1 MKSNRLYKFVMEKP
15 AAQAVLLIVIITIIA
30 ASITAYYEAAHN
42 PGFTGFGDAVWWV
55 LVTISTVG
63 YGDKVPVTPVGKT
76 MAVIIMFFGVALLSI
91 VTATISSIFVTRK
104 IKEGKGLQEIKSTN
118 HILLC
123 GWNNQAEKIIAT
135 IAKSETSKK
144 ELVMINQLSEEEA
157 GDVIARFKEIQIRF
171 VRGDF
176 TRENI
181 LTRASAKNAT
191 SAIVLP
197 DTSTGNLRPGDERTI
212 LATLSLKTLN
222 PKIKVFAHLYD
233 RENLSHLRKAKADEV
248 VISDEHSGY
257 LLANHVVAP
266 GVPQFFEQL
275 FSETSGYRLTR
286 RMFPAEWIQ
295 QTYQQFRTDYQQ
307 NYSGILLGLGKISEP
322 FQLDD
327 LMGDDYSYLDEFI
340 IRKFKEAGRGATND
354 EQVKIFINP
363 LQDIEIEKNDFY
375 IALESESI

>member
-1 MKSNRLYKFVMEKP
+1 MKTTRVYKYVMEKP

-30 ASITAYYEAAHN
+30 AVITAYFEAGN
-42 PGFTGFGDAVWWV
+42 PNFKGFGDAVWWV

-63 YGDKVPVTPVGKT
+63 YGDKVPITPVGRT

-104 IKEGKGLQEIKSTN
+104 IKEGKGLQEIKLNN

-123 GWNNQAEKIIAT
+123 GWNNQAENIIDT
-135 IAKSETSKK
+135 ITKSEKSKQ

-157 GDVIARFKEIQIRF
+157 GDVMARFKGRKLRF

-181 LTRASAKNAT
+181 LNRASAKLAV

-197 DTSTGNLRPGDERTI
+197 DISTGNPRPGDERTI

-248 VISDEHSGY
+248 VISDAHSGY
-257 LLANHVVAP
+257 LLANHIVAP

-275 FSETSGYRLTR
+275 FSETSAYRLTR
-286 RMFPAEWIQ
+286 RMFPAEWDGK
-295 QTYQQFRTDYQQ
+295 TYQQFRDDYQQ
-307 NYSGILLGLGKISEP
+307 NKNGILLGLGKISEP
-322 FQLDD
+322 FQLND

-340 IRKFKEAGRGATND
+340 LRKFQEAGRDETND

-363 LQDIEIEKNDFY
+363 PQETEIEKNDFY

>member
-1 MKSNRLYKFVMEKP
+1 MKKTGLYKYVMEKP
-15 AAQAVLLIVIITIIA
+15 AAQAVLLIAIITIIA
-30 ASITAYYEAAHN
+30 AVITAYFEAGN
-42 PGFTGFGDAVWWV
+42 SQFKTFGDAVWWV

-63 YGDKVPVTPVGKT
+63 YGDKVPLTPVGRT

-104 IKEGKGLQEIKSTN
+104 IKEGKGLQEIKLNN

-123 GWNNQAEKIIAT
+123 GWNNQAEKIIDT
-135 IAKSETSKK
+135 ITKSNHPKLQ
-144 ELVMINQLSEEEA
+144 LVMINQLSEEEA
-157 GDVIARFKEIQIRF
+157 SEVMSRFKESRIRF

-181 LTRASAKNAT
+181 LNRASAKFAA
-191 SAIVLP
+191 SAIILP
-197 DTSTGNLRPGDERTI
+197 DTSSGNARPGDERTI
-212 LATLSLKTLN
+212 LGTLSLKTLN

-248 VISDEHSGY
+248 VISDAHSGY
-257 LLANHVVAP
+257 LLAKHVVDP

-275 FSETSGYRLTR
+275 FSETSSYRLSRHVLPPDWIGKTYHEFR
-286 RMFPAEWIQ
+286 AE
-295 QTYQQFRTDYQQ
+295 YQQ
-307 NYSGILLGLGKISEP
+307 NNNGILLGLGKISEP
-322 FQLDD
+322 FHLND

-340 IRKFKEAGRGATND
+340 LRKFQEAGRTDKND
-354 EQVKIFINP
+354 EQVKIYINP
-363 LQDIEIEKNDFY
+363 PQDTQIEKNDFY

>member
-1 MKSNRLYKFVMEKP
+1 MEKP
-15 AAQAVLLIVIITIIA
+15 AAQAVLMILIITVIA
-30 ASITAYYEAAHN
+30 ASITAYFEAAN
-42 PGFTGFGDAVWWV
+42 PHFNGFGDAVWWV

-63 YGDKVPVTPVGKT
+63 YGDKVPLTPIGKT

-91 VTATISSIFVTRK
+91 VTATVSSIFVTRK
-104 IKEGKGLQEIKSTN
+104 IKEGKGLQEIKLSN

-123 GWNNQAEKIIAT
+123 GWNNQAEKIITT
-135 IAKSETSKK
+135 IENSDASKTQ
-144 ELVMINQLSEEEA
+144 LVMINQLSEEA
-157 GDVIARFKEIQIRF
+157 AADVMARFKGIQIRF

-181 LTRASAKNAT
+181 LTRASAQNAS

-248 VISDEHSGY
+248 VISDAHSGY

-266 GVPQFFEQL
+266 GVPQFFEEL

-286 RMFPAEWIQ
+286 RLFPVEWIQ
-295 QTYQQFRTDYQQ
+295 KTYQQFRTDYQQ
-307 NYSGILLGLGKISEP
+307 NNGGILLGLGKISEP

-327 LMGDDYSYLDEFI
+327 LMSDDYSYLDEFI
-340 IRKFKEAGRGATND
+340 LRKFQEAGRGDSND

-363 LQDIEIEKNDFY
+363 PQETQIEKNDFY
-375 IALESESI
+375 IALESESK